1 MKTPSLLLVS
11 VLMLVAAFAA
21 SGRTVTLTVTGWTG
35 SPGYRLTNEVAI
47 SENETVEIVGWLSSG
62 ADARLQFTKSG
73 VDFTLYSITDF
84 HGRTTFSGPTTVQL
98 VTTPGSRASL
108 ITLNITP
115 DAFPPSQALVLPAGP
130 GGANIAL
137 EASHDLIHWTN
148 APPGI
153 YTNPP
158 ANLFF
163 RIRADRLP

>member
-1 MKTPSLLLVS
+1 MSFLA
-11 VLMLVAAFAA
+11 LVAACTSA
-21 SGRTVTLTVTGWTG
+21 RDVTLTISTV
-35 SPGYRLTNEVAI
+35 PPLNVATNELTVLA
-47 SENETVEIVGWLSSG
+47 NESAELITWL
-62 ADARLQFTKSG
+62 
-73 VDFTLYSITDF
+73 
-84 HGRTTFSGPTTVQL
+84 PN
-98 VTTPGSRASL
+98 GSR
-108 ITLNITP
+108 ITVIKDDILFRFDNSTAIGNLVGQTSRPRFAGPAIIRLESAVALPEKTQSFCTFQITP
-115 DAFPPSQALVLPAGP
+115 DTFPPSQALVLPAGP